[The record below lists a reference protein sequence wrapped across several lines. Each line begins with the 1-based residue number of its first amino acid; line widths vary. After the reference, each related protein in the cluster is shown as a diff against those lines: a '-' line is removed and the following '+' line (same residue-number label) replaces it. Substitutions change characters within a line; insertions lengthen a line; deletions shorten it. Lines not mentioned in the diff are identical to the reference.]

1 MPTSSRPRHPRRRP
15 PSGSGALPAH
25 ARLLDATDHVI
36 GGAALRGAEW
46 VMVLRGTVVAAVDSA
61 AMMIA
66 MLRHTAS
73 TLGARLSVSP
83 VLTARAS
90 EEASADGFE
99 LEAYLAQLEEERR
112 ERLEPRA
119 DDAPSRQ

>member
-15 PSGSGALPAH
+15 PSSGGALPAH
-25 ARLLDATDHVI
+25 AHLIGHDDRVI

-46 VMVLRGTVVAAVDSA
+46 VMVLRGTVVAAVESA

-90 EEASADGFE
+90 DEAAADGYE
-99 LEAYLAQLEEERR
+99 LEAYLAQLETERR
-112 ERLEPRA
+112 ERREPRA
-119 DDAPSRQ
+119 DDTPTRQ